1 MTENEVLDTLAN
13 FQKTIDMYEVENKQL
28 RTANAML
35 QDEIR
40 VLKRKAEVG
49 EATARF
55 FKEIKQIV
63 MEQ

>member
-1 MTENEVLDTLAN
+1 MENEVLNTLTN

-40 VLKRKAEVG
+40 ALRRKAEVG

-55 FKEIKQIV
+55 LKEIKQII
-63 MEQ
+63 MDQ

>member
-1 MTENEVLDTLAN
+1 MTENEALDTLAILH
-13 FQKTIDMYEVENKQL
+13 KRLDAREDENRQL

-40 VLKRKAEVG
+40 ALRRKAEVG

-55 FKEIKQIV
+55 LKEIKQII
-63 MEQ
+63 ME

>member
-1 MTENEVLDTLAN
+1 MTENEALDRLAILH
-13 FQKTIDMYEVENKQL
+13 KRLDACEDENQQL

-63 MEQ
+63 ME